1 MKKQY
6 IFVVLALLMLFTQAC
21 KKKNDNPAPGIDN
34 QDLLKAWKISKA
46 LENTL
51 DITSEFSQYK
61 ITFADDGTNKTF
73 TLVNRQG
80 TTQTGAWTIA
90 GDKTSI
96 TLSVSGGATITLSG
110 VSFNAGELKY
120 KSDETGKAGN
130 VTIDFTL
137 VPA

>member
-6 IFVVLALLMLFTQAC
+6 IFLVLALLMVFTQAC
-21 KKKNDNPAPGIDN
+21 KKKKDNPVPAIEN
-34 QDLLKAWKISKA
+34 RDLLKAWKISKA
-46 LENTL
+46 LENAL
-51 DITSEFSQYK
+51 DVTSEFSQYK

-73 TLVNRQG
+73 ILVNRQG
-80 TTQTGAWTIA
+80 TTQTGSWTIA

-96 TLSVSGGATITLSG
+96 TLSVSGGATITLFG

-120 KSDETGKAGN
+120 QSDETGKAGN
-130 VTIDFTL
+130 VTIGFTL